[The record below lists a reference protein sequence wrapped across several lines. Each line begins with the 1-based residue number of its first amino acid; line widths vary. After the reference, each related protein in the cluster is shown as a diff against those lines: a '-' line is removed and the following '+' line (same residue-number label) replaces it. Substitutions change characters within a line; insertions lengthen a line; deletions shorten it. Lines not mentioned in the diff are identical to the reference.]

1 MGAAIPA
8 VPVWGGGFAYPWNE
22 RQTGLTTTTIT
33 LAKTPL
39 LSQDDVLPTPF
50 SLHKNGLLLD
60 PSAGADYSIA
70 GNVITLAV
78 AAISG
83 DKFEAEYWYRVQ

>member
-1 MGAAIPA
+1 MGAGIPA
-8 VPVWGGGFAYPWNE
+8 VPVWGGGTAYPWNE
-22 RQTGLTTTTIT
+22 RQTGLTGTSIT
-33 LAKTPL
+33 LAKTPI

-50 SLHKNGLLLD
+50 ELYKNGLLLD
-60 PSAGADYSIA
+60 PTAGADYSIA

-83 DKFEAEYWYRVQ
+83 DKLEAIYWYRVQ